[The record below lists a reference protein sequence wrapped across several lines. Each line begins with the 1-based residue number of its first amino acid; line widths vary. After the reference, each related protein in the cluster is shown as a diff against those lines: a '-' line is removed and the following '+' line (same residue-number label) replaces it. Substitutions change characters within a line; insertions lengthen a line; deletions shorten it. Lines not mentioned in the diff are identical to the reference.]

1 MSCSASAPARAKAPP
16 SLSSGRRPGLRR
28 LLRENG
34 LSLVLLALF
43 LASLLGQFLAG
54 LAACNEERAAHGL
67 AALAA
72 ADYLRGGEFL
82 SSVFENWESEF
93 LQMAA
98 YVLLTV
104 FLRQKGSPESK
115 QIEGAEEVDA
125 GPADAAGRRD
135 PGAPWPVRAGSP
147 ALLWLYSNSLGLA
160 LGALFLA
167 SFSLHWAHSARHAA
181 ELAAM
186 HGRPA
191 PTLLEHLAGVQLWF
205 ESFQN
210 WQSEFLSTFA
220 LVVLGIFL
228 RQRGSPESKPVAAP
242 HGSTGH

>member
-1 MSCSASAPARAKAPP
+1 MSSSASAPAQAEAAPQP
-16 SLSSGRRPGLRR
+16 SSGRRPGGLRR

-34 LSLVLLALF
+34 LSLALLALF

-54 LAACNEERAAHGL
+54 LAACNEELAAHGL

-115 QIEGAEEVDA
+115 RMEGAEEVDA
-125 GPADAAGRRD
+125 DPAGARRD
-135 PGAPWPVRAGSP
+135 PEAPWPVRAGDRKS
-147 ALLWLYSNSLGLA
+147 
-160 LGALFLA
+160 
-167 SFSLHWAHSARHAA
+167 
-181 ELAAM
+181 
-186 HGRPA
+186 
-191 PTLLEHLAGVQLWF
+191 
-205 ESFQN
+205 
-210 WQSEFLSTFA
+210 
-220 LVVLGIFL
+220 VV
-228 RQRGSPESKPVAAP
+228 
-242 HGSTGH
+242 

>member
-1 MSCSASAPARAKAPP
+1 MGFPP
-16 SLSSGRRPGLRR
+16 SLSDVYSRPTSSSLSSGWRPGLRR

-82 SSVFENWESEF
+82 SSGFENWESEF

-115 QIEGAEEVDA
+115 
-125 GPADAAGRRD
+125 
-135 PGAPWPVRAGSP
+135 PV
-147 ALLWLYSNSLGLA
+147 
-160 LGALFLA
+160 
-167 SFSLHWAHSARHAA
+167 H
-181 ELAAM
+181 
-186 HGRPA
+186 
-191 PTLLEHLAGVQLWF
+191 
-205 ESFQN
+205 
-210 WQSEFLSTFA
+210 
-220 LVVLGIFL
+220 
-228 RQRGSPESKPVAAP
+228 AP
-242 HGSTGH
+242 HAQTGQ